1 MNFTSPSFLWMLAA
15 LVPLIAAYFLKVR
28 PRRFPVNALFL
39 WEKIFQEKKASSLF
53 QRLRDALS
61 LLMLAL
67 ALGAIALAAAGP
79 RPPSQDKRDLLI
91 VIDTSPSMRAKTGTG
106 GKDGLEA
113 AKERA
118 RDIVRALNGTRRAA
132 LATASGELDFL
143 SHASDSPKDLTDAI
157 ARLQVA
163 DVPVGPQTVAALKS
177 CAKGAGS
184 AGRVLLIT
192 DGNAGWEGLDPGV
205 EIMRLAPSAVNA
217 GFIAADLDRKPGTTR
232 GAVFF
237 YRIAS
242 SVKQETS
249 AELEL
254 RHDEMGLAR
263 LVPVTLKPGEE
274 TSDTL
279 DIDDATAG
287 KWTAELKFPDAL
299 ATDNVVALGLAEP
312 KPVTVKVVAPQPTFF
327 QRCVEAFSLTGG
339 MLSLAEKD
347 ADVTI
352 AQGSATNDPR
362 QIIFAPNGE
371 SPFWTGG
378 AGEIEVLA
386 AESKIPGHPVT
397 KHLDL
402 EAMRFEGARDLA
414 PVAGALVLATSEAG
428 KPLIWK
434 ARVEGRDALVVN
446 LDPAKGEFFFSPA
459 FPALVHGAALDL
471 SGRGPVLRSAHPT
484 GSRVNAGG
492 PVTKPDGNPLPAGDF
507 TVAKLGH
514 YLATTTGGPRWFG
527 GALFERA
534 ETVLDGTGPAD
545 SGASVERGYPIS
557 FWLLLLA
564 IAMLVIEFLLY
575 HRRKA
580 G

>member
-15 LVPLIAAYFLKVR
+15 LAPLIAAYFLKVR

-53 QRLRDALS
+53 QRLRDAIS

-79 RPPSQDKRDLLI
+79 RPASQDKRDLLI
-91 VIDTSPSMRAKTGTG
+91 VIDTSPSMRAKTTAG
-106 GKDGLEA
+106 GKDGLET

-163 DVPVGPQTVAALKS
+163 DVPVGPQTVAALNS

-192 DGNAGWEGLDPGV
+192 DGNRGWEGLDPGV
-205 EIMRLAPSAVNA
+205 EIMRLAPSSVNA

-339 MLSLAEKD
+339 MLSLVEKD

-362 QIIFAPNGE
+362 QIIFAPTGE
-371 SPFWTGG
+371 SPFWSGG
-378 AGEIEVLA
+378 AGAIEVLA

-402 EAMRFEGARDLA
+402 EAMRFEGARDLT
-414 PVAGALVLATSEAG
+414 PVAGALILATSEAG
-428 KPLIWK
+428 KPLMWK

-446 LDPAKGEFFFSPA
+446 LDPAQGEFFFSPA

-492 PVTKPDGNPLPAGDF
+492 PVTKPDGNPIPEGDF

-514 YLATTTGGPRWFG
+514 YLATTTAGPRWFG

-564 IAMLVIEFLLY
+564 IAMLVVEFLLY

>member
-39 WEKIFQEKKASSLF
+39 WERIFQEKKASSLF

-163 DVPVGPQTVAALKS
+163 DVPVGPQTVAALNS

-192 DGNAGWEGLDPGV
+192 DGNPGWEGLDPGV

-352 AQGSATNDPR
+352 AQGSATNDSR

-492 PVTKPDGNPLPAGDF
+492 PVTKPDGNPLPTGDF

>member
-1 MNFTSPSFLWMLAA
+1 MNFSSPGFLWILAA
-15 LVPLIAAYFLKVR
+15 LAPLIAAYFLKVR

-53 QRLRDALS
+53 QRLRDAFS
-61 LLMLAL
+61 LLILAL
-67 ALGAIALAAAGP
+67 ALAAIALAAAGP
-79 RPPSQDKRDLLI
+79 RPASQDKRDLLI
-91 VIDTSPSMRAKTGTG
+91 VIDTSPSMRAKTG

-113 AKERA
+113 AKDRA
-118 RDIVRALNGTRRAA
+118 LDIVRALNGTRRAA

-157 ARLQVA
+157 ARLEGA
-163 DVPVGPQTVAALKS
+163 EVPVGPQTVAALNS
-177 CAKGAGS
+177 CARGAGS

-192 DGNAGWEGLDPGV
+192 DGNPGWEGLDPGV
-205 EIMRLAPSAVNA
+205 EIMRLAPSAPNA

-232 GAVFF
+232 AAVFF

-254 RHDEMGLAR
+254 RHEERGLAR

-274 TSDTL
+274 TTDTL
-279 DIDDATAG
+279 EIDDASAG
-287 KWTAELKFPDAL
+287 RWTAELKFPDAL
-299 ATDNVVALGLAEP
+299 ATDNTVALGLADP
-312 KPVTVKVVAPQPTFF
+312 KPVTMKIAAPQPLFF

-339 MLSLAEKD
+339 LLAL
-347 ADVTI
+347 ADSGAEVTI
-352 AQGSATNDPR
+352 AQGTASGDAR
-362 QIIFAPNGE
+362 QIIFAPTGE
-371 SPFWTGG
+371 SPFWSGG
-378 AGEIEVLA
+378 AGEVEVLA

-402 EAMRFEGARDLA
+402 EAIRFEGARDLA
-414 PVAGALVLATSEAG
+414 PVAGALVLATSETG

-434 ARVEGRDALVVN
+434 ARVEGRDAVVVN
-446 LDPAKGEFFFSPA
+446 LDPARGEFFFSPA

-484 GSRVNAGG
+484 GSRVDAGG
-492 PVTKPDGNPLPAGDF
+492 PVTKPDGKPLPAGDF

-514 YLATTTGGPRWFG
+514 YLATTAAGPRWFG
-527 GALFERA
+527 GALFERS
-534 ETVLDGTGPAD
+534 ETVLDGSGPAD

-564 IAMLVIEFLLY
+564 IALLLVEFLLY

>member
-15 LVPLIAAYFLKVR
+15 LAPLIAAYFLKVR

-79 RPPSQDKRDLLI
+79 RPASQDKRDLLI

-106 GKDGLEA
+106 GKDGLES

-157 ARLQVA
+157 SRLQVA
-163 DVPVGPQTVAALKS
+163 DMPVGPQTVAALNS

-184 AGRVLLIT
+184 AGRVLLLT
-192 DGNAGWEGLDPGV
+192 DGNPGWDGLDPGV
-205 EIMRLAPSAVNA
+205 EIMRLTPSAVNA

-312 KPVTVKVVAPQPTFF
+312 KPVTVKVVAPQPVFF
-327 QRCVEAFSLTGG
+327 QRCVEAFALTGG

-352 AQGSATNDPR
+352 AQGSATTDPR
-362 QIIFAPNGE
+362 QIIFAPAGE

-378 AGEIEVLA
+378 TGEIEVLA

-414 PVAGALVLATSEAG
+414 PVAGALVLATSETG

-434 ARVEGRDALVVN
+434 ARAEGRDALVVN
-446 LDPAKGEFFFSPA
+446 LDPAKGEFFFSPV

-514 YLATTTGGPRWFG
+514 YLATTTAGPRWFG

-557 FWLLLLA
+557 FWLLLIA
-564 IAMLVIEFLLY
+564 IALLVVEFLLY

>member
-15 LVPLIAAYFLKVR
+15 LAPLIAAYFLKVR

-67 ALGAIALAAAGP
+67 VLGAIALAAAGP
-79 RPPSQDKRDLLI
+79 RPASQDKRDLLI
-91 VIDTSPSMRAKTGTG
+91 VIDTSPSMRAKNA

-113 AKERA
+113 AKDRA

-143 SHASDSPKDLTDAI
+143 SHASDSPKDLTEAI
-157 ARLQVA
+157 ARLQAA
-163 DVPVGPQTVAALKS
+163 DVPVGPQTVAALNS
-177 CAKGAGS
+177 CARGAGN

-192 DGNAGWEGLDPGV
+192 DGNPGWEGLDPGV
-205 EIMRLAPSAVNA
+205 EIMRLAPSAPNA
-217 GFIAADLDRKPGTTR
+217 GFIAADLDRKPGSTR

-254 RHDEMGLAR
+254 RHEELGLAR
-263 LVPVTLKPGEE
+263 LAPVTLKPGEE

-279 DIDDATAG
+279 DVDDASAG
-287 KWTAELKFPDAL
+287 RWTAELKFPDAL
-299 ATDNVVALGLAEP
+299 ATDNTVALGLVEP
-312 KPVTVKVVAPQPTFF
+312 KPVTLKVSAPQPTFF

-339 MLSLAEKD
+339 LLALAEND

-352 AQGSATNDPR
+352 AQGSATKDPR

-371 SPFWTGG
+371 SPFWSGGG
-378 AGEIEVLA
+378 AEIEVLA

-402 EAMRFEGARDLA
+402 EAIRFEGARDLT
-414 PVAGALVLATSEAG
+414 PVAGALVLASSEAG

-484 GSRVNAGG
+484 GSRVDAGG
-492 PVTKPDGNPLPAGDF
+492 PVTKPDGKAQPAGDF

-514 YLATTTGGPRWFG
+514 YLASTTAGPRWFG
-527 GALFERA
+527 GALLERS
-534 ETVLDGTGPAD
+534 ETVLDGSGPAD
-545 SGASVERGYPIS
+545 SGAAVEHGYPIS
-557 FWLLLLA
+557 FWLLVLA
-564 IAMLVIEFLLY
+564 ITLLIVEFLLY

>member
-1 MNFTSPSFLWMLAA
+1 MNFSSPGFLWILAA
-15 LVPLIAAYFLKVR
+15 LAPLIAAYFLKVR

-53 QRLRDALS
+53 QRLRDAFS

-67 ALGAIALAAAGP
+67 ALAAIALAAAGP
-79 RPPSQDKRDLLI
+79 RPASQDKRDLLI
-91 VIDTSPSMRAKTGTG
+91 VIDTSPSMRAKTG

-113 AKERA
+113 AKDRA

-157 ARLQVA
+157 ARLEGA
-163 DVPVGPQTVAALKS
+163 EVPVGPQTVAALNS
-177 CAKGAGS
+177 CARGAGS

-192 DGNAGWEGLDPGV
+192 DGNPGWEGLDPGV
-205 EIMRLAPSAVNA
+205 EIMRLAPSAPNA
-217 GFIAADLDRKPGTTR
+217 GFIAADLDRKPGSAR

-254 RHDEMGLAR
+254 RHEERGLAR

-274 TSDTL
+274 TTDTL
-279 DIDDATAG
+279 EIDDASAG
-287 KWTAELKFPDAL
+287 RWTAELKFPDAL
-299 ATDNVVALGLAEP
+299 ATDNTVALGLAEP
-312 KPVTVKVVAPQPTFF
+312 KPVTVKVAAPQPLFF

-339 MLSLAEKD
+339 LLAL
-347 ADVTI
+347 ADSGAEVTI
-352 AQGSATNDPR
+352 AQGAASGDAR
-362 QIIFAPNGE
+362 QIIFAPTGE
-371 SPFWTGG
+371 SPFWTGR
-378 AGEIEVLA
+378 AGEVEVLA

-402 EAMRFEGARDLA
+402 EALRFEGARDLA
-414 PVAGALVLATSEAG
+414 PVAGALVLATSETG

-434 ARVEGRDALVVN
+434 ARVEGRDAVVVN
-446 LDPAKGEFFFSPA
+446 LDPARGEFFFSPA

-484 GSRVNAGG
+484 GSRVDAGG
-492 PVTKPDGNPLPAGDF
+492 PVTKPDGKPLATGDF

-514 YLATTTGGPRWFG
+514 YLASTTAGPRWFG
-527 GALFERA
+527 GALFERS
-534 ETVLDGTGPAD
+534 ETVLDGSGPAD

-564 IAMLVIEFLLY
+564 IALLLVEFLLY

>member
-15 LVPLIAAYFLKVR
+15 LAPLIAAYFLKVR

-53 QRLRDALS
+53 QKLRDALS

-79 RPPSQDKRDLLI
+79 RPASQDKRDLLI
-91 VIDTSPSMRAKTGTG
+91 VIDTSPSMRAKTG

-113 AKERA
+113 AKDRA

-143 SHASDSPKDLTDAI
+143 SHASDSPKDLSDAI

-163 DVPVGPQTVAALKS
+163 DVPVGPQTVAALNS
-177 CAKGAGS
+177 CARGAGS

-192 DGNAGWEGLDPGV
+192 DGNPGWDGLDPTV
-205 EIMRLAPSAVNA
+205 EIMRLAPSAPNA
-217 GFIAADLDRKPGTTR
+217 GFIAADLDRKPGSTR

-279 DIDDATAG
+279 DIDEATAG
-287 KWTAELKFPDAL
+287 RWTAELKFPDAL
-299 ATDNVVALGLAEP
+299 ATDNIVALGLAEP
-312 KPVTVKVVAPQPTFF
+312 KPVTVKVAAPQPLFF

-339 MLSLAEKD
+339 LLALADKD

-362 QIIFAPNGE
+362 QIIFAPSGE

-402 EAMRFEGARDLA
+402 EAIRFEGARDLT
-414 PVAGALVLATSEAG
+414 PVAGALILATSETG
-428 KPLIWK
+428 KPLVWK

-492 PVTKPDGNPLPAGDF
+492 PVTKPDGNPLPGGDF

-514 YLATTTGGPRWFG
+514 YLATTTAGSRWFG
-527 GALFERA
+527 GALFERS
-534 ETVLDGTGPAD
+534 ETVLDGSGPAD

-564 IAMLVIEFLLY
+564 IAMLVVEFLLY

>member
-15 LVPLIAAYFLKVR
+15 LAPLIAAYFLKVR

-67 ALGAIALAAAGP
+67 ALGAIALSAAGP
-79 RPPSQDKRDLLI
+79 RPASQDKRDLLI

-106 GKDGLEA
+106 GKDGLES

-157 ARLQVA
+157 SRLQVA
-163 DVPVGPQTVAALKS
+163 DVPVGPQTVAALNS

-184 AGRVLLIT
+184 AGRVLLLT
-192 DGNAGWEGLDPGV
+192 DGNPGWEGLDPGV
-205 EIMRLAPSAVNA
+205 EIMRLAPTAPNA

-263 LVPVTLKPGEE
+263 LVPVTLKPSEE

-287 KWTAELKFPDAL
+287 KWTAELKFPDSL
-299 ATDNVVALGLAEP
+299 GTDNVVALGLAEP
-312 KPVTVKVVAPQPTFF
+312 KPVTVKVAAPQPVFF

-347 ADVTI
+347 SDVTI
-352 AQGSATNDPR
+352 AQGSATTDPR
-362 QIIFAPNGE
+362 QIIFAPSGE

-402 EAMRFEGARDLA
+402 ESMRFEGARDLT
-414 PVAGALVLATSEAG
+414 PVVDALVLATSEAG

-492 PVTKPDGNPLPAGDF
+492 PVTKPDGNPLPSGDF

-514 YLATTTGGPRWFG
+514 YLATTTAGPRWFG

-545 SGASVERGYPIS
+545 SGTSVERGYPIS

-564 IAMLVIEFLLY
+564 VALLVVEFLLY

>member
-1 MNFTSPSFLWMLAA
+1 MNFTSPAFLWMLAA
-15 LVPLIAAYFLKVR
+15 LAPLAAAYFLKVR

-53 QRLRDALS
+53 QRLRDLFS
-61 LLMLAL
+61 LLMMAL

-79 RPPSQDKRDLLI
+79 RPANQDKRDLLV
-91 VIDTSPSMRAKTGTG
+91 VIDTSPSMKAKSGN
-106 GKDGLEA
+106 KDGIEA
-113 AKERA
+113 AKDRA

-157 ARLQVA
+157 ARLA
-163 DVPVGPQTVAALKS
+163 ASDTPVGPATVAALNS
-177 CAKGAGS
+177 CARGAGS

-192 DGNAGWEGLDPGV
+192 DGNPGWDGLDPSV
-205 EIMRLAPSAVNA
+205 EVMRLTPAPPNA

-242 SVKQETS
+242 SVTQESS

-254 RHDEMGLAR
+254 RHEEMGLAR

-279 DIDDATAG
+279 DIDDAAPG
-287 KWTAELKFPDAL
+287 RWTAELKFPDAL
-299 ATDNVVALGLAEP
+299 ATDNSVALGLAES
-312 KPVTVKVVAPQPTFF
+312 KPVTVKIAAPQAYFF

-339 MLSLAEKD
+339 LLALAEND

-352 AQGSATNDPR
+352 AQGAPSADAR
-362 QIIFAPNGE
+362 QIVFAPAGE
-371 SPFWTGG
+371 SPFWSGG

-386 AESKIPGHPVT
+386 AESRIPDHPVT
-397 KHLDL
+397 KHLAL
-402 EAMRFEGARDLA
+402 EAMRFEGARDVTPA
-414 PVAGALVLATSEAG
+414 AGALILAVSESG

-434 ARVEGRDALVVN
+434 ARADGRDALVVN
-446 LDPAKGEFFFSPA
+446 LDPAKGDFFFSPA

-471 SGRGPVLRSAHPT
+471 SGRGPALRSAHPT
-484 GSRVNAGG
+484 GSRLNAGG
-492 PVTKPDGNPLPAGDF
+492 AVTGPDGNKLATGDF
-507 TVAKLGH
+507 TVAKIGH
-514 YLATTTGGPRWFG
+514 YLAETPAGPRWFG
-527 GALFERA
+527 GALFERS
-534 ETVLDGTGPAD
+534 ETVLDGSGPVD
-545 SGASVERGYPIS
+545 SGASVERGHPFA
-557 FWLLLLA
+557 FWLLIVAIVLLA
-564 IAMLVIEFLLY
+564 AEFFLY